1 MSSSEES
8 GGEKE
13 RDLQIYHL
21 QESVQSKAVKN
32 AQSCTAGPRQAQKVD
47 SVLCIPPLAGSRCET
62 LKASSV

>member
-21 QESVQSKAVKN
+21 QESVQSKAVK
-32 AQSCTAGPRQAQKVD
+32 SRLKLHSWPTPDPEGGLG
-47 SVLCIPPLAGSRCET
+47 SLHSPPGCKPL
-62 LKASSV
+62 